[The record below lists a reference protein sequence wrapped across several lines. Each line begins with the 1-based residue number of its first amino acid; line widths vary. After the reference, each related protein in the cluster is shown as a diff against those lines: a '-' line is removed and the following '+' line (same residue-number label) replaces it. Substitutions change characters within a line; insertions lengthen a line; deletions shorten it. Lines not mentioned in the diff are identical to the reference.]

1 MSQDLSRELAAAK
14 KAALLAGKVQL
25 EFLASSS
32 KRIEIKSDASPVTEV
47 DVRCEA
53 LIREILEKEFP
64 DDGFLGEESGES
76 RSKSGR
82 TWIVDP
88 IDGTRP
94 YIRGIPTF
102 SALIALEEKGEAIV
116 GVMYLPGLNEC
127 YTAYKGGGAFL
138 NDKPIRVS
146 QTEKLTD
153 AMGSGLGFIQRPGS
167 ELAVRQ
173 LKLFSESNYFYG
185 FMDAFTYGLIASG
198 RMDYSVNLLDKPW
211 DLAAAACIV
220 KEAGGRFS
228 TLAGE
233 NNVLKGS
240 SVLTNGLLHEAVLG
254 YFR

>member
-1 MSQDLSRELAAAK
+1 MSFDLSRELAAAK

-25 EFLASSS
+25 EYLELSS

-47 DVRCEA
+47 DVKCER

-64 DDGFLGEESGES
+64 EDGFLGEESGES
-76 RSKSGR
+76 KSKSGR

-94 YIRGIPTF
+94 YIRGIPTY

-116 GVMYLPGLNEC
+116 GVMHLPGLGEC
-127 YTAYKGGGAFL
+127 YTASKGGGAYL

-146 QTEKLTD
+146 QTKTLGE

-167 ELAVRQ
+167 DLAVRQ

-185 FMDAFTYGLIASG
+185 FMDAFSYGLIASG

-220 KEAGGRFS
+220 REAGGRFS
-228 TLAGE
+228 TVDGE

-240 SVLTNGLLHEAVLG
+240 SVLTNGLLHEAVLD

>member
-1 MSQDLSRELAAAK
+1 MSADLSKELAAAK

-25 EFLASSS
+25 EYLELTS

-47 DVRCEA
+47 DVKCEK

-64 DDGFLGEESGES
+64 EDGFLGEESGES
-76 RSKSGR
+76 KSKSGR

-102 SALIALEEKGEAIV
+102 SALIALEQHGEAIV
-116 GVMYLPGLNEC
+116 GVMNLPGLGEC
-127 YTAYKGGGAFL
+127 YTASKGGGAFL
-138 NDKPIRVS
+138 NDKKIRVS
-146 QTEKLTD
+146 KTAKLSE
-153 AMGSGLGFIQRPGS
+153 AMGSGLGFVQRPGS
-167 ELAVRQ
+167 DLAARQ

-198 RMDYSVNLLDKPW
+198 RLDYSVNLLDKPW

-220 KEAGGRFS
+220 TEAGGKFS
-228 TLAGE
+228 TVSGDPS
-233 NNVLKGS
+233 VLKGS
-240 SVLTNGLLHEAVLG
+240 SVLTNGLLHESVLG

>member
-1 MSQDLSRELAAAK
+1 MSRDLSRELAAAK

-25 EFLASSS
+25 EFLERTS

-47 DVRCEA
+47 DVKCEA

-64 DDGFLGEESGES
+64 EDGFLGEESGES
-76 RSKSGR
+76 KTRSGR

-116 GVMYLPGLNEC
+116 GVMNLPGLNEC
-127 YTAYKGGGAFL
+127 YTASKGGGAFL
-138 NDKPIRVS
+138 NDKQVRVS
-146 QTEKLTD
+146 KTASLSE
-153 AMGSGLGFIQRPGS
+153 AMGSGLGFTQRPGS
-167 ELAVRQ
+167 DLAVRQ

-198 RMDYSVNLLDKPW
+198 RLDYSVNLLDKPW

-220 KEAGGRFS
+220 REAGGRYS
-228 TLAGE
+228 TVGGE
-233 NNVLKGS
+233 SNVLKNS
-240 SVLTNGLLHEAVLG
+240 SVLTNGLLHDAVLS
-254 YFR
+254 YFK